1 MDVESYSGYVISV
14 QACNSPNN
22 SPKLCSAFS
31 ESISVKTQIGGPYI
45 SKNIYSQVELVSK
58 VANLF

>member
-22 SPKLCSAFS
+22 SPKLCSDLS
-31 ESISVKTQIGGPYI
+31 ESVSVKTQIGGLYI
-45 SKNIYSQVELVSK
+45 SKCIE
-58 VANLF
+58 